1 MDLTKLIN
9 MIVNIVTR
17 KLINTGVNKGIE
29 VASRRGK
36 AKADMTSADHTQA
49 KAGKDAASRARQ
61 MAKAARRIGRF

>member
-1 MDLTKLIN
+1 MDMTKLIN

-36 AKADMTSADHTQA
+36 TAAAMTPADHTQA
-49 KAGKDAASRARQ
+49 KAGKDAAKRARQ
-61 MAKAARRIGRF
+61 MARMARRIGKF